1 MKIPTFELT
10 DKNALVT
17 GATKGLG
24 YGMAIG
30 LAQAG
35 ANVIVV
41 SRTPADCERVAEE
54 IDIIRRLDSS
64 RIYIGDGM
72 KHLEFDSYME
82 NLKESRK
89 IFEQLYSKGE
99 ET

>member
-1 MKIPTFELT
+1 MKIVGVSLGTRNGMKVSADLKETELPT
-10 DKNALVT
+10 
-17 GATKGLG
+17 
-24 YGMAIG
+24 
-30 LAQAG
+30 
-35 ANVIVV
+35 
-41 SRTPADCERVAEE
+41 AEE